1 MSQTDVDYYTQ
12 RERAERER
20 AERADDAGARHAH
33 LAMAEV
39 YAQRVKTMAATPAI
53 PLR

>member
-1 MSQTDVDYYTQ
+1 MSQTDVDYYTR

-20 AERADDAGARHAH
+20 AERSSDSGARHAH

-39 YAQRVKTMAATPAI
+39 YAERVKTMSAMPAI
-53 PLR
+53 PLA

>member
-1 MSQTDVDYYTQ
+1 MPQDDVDYFTH

-20 AERADDAGARHAH
+20 AALSPDAGARYAH
-33 LAMAEV
+33 LAMAKG
-39 YAQRVKTMAATPAI
+39 YAERVKGMTETPAI

>member
-1 MSQTDVDYYTQ
+1 MSQTDVDYFTR

-20 AERADDAGARHAH
+20 AERARDSGARHAH
-33 LAMAEV
+33 LAMADG
-39 YAQRVKTMAATPAI
+39 YAARLKVMTDTPAI

>member
-1 MSQTDVDYYTQ
+1 MSQTDIDYFTR

-20 AERADDAGARHAH
+20 AEKSRDSGARHAH
-33 LAMAEV
+33 LALAQGYAERLKGI
-39 YAQRVKTMAATPAI
+39 AETPAI